1 VEQWLQFAAF
11 VLSLLGFYA
20 ALERRLS
27 GIAERVARIE
37 GKLAVIWRRLNAE
50 AERVD

>member
-27 GIAERVARIE
+27 SIAERVARIE
-37 GKLAVIWRRLNAE
+37 GKLAIIWRRLNAE
-50 AERVD
+50 TEALE